1 MFYFFEYKVYSVFY
15 FMQDLRANSNLQS
28 EDAYANFKKEKKKK
42 KRKKTKMNGE
52 LDCDRFEI
60 MNDELCWGIID
71 FRMLF
76 TGFLALIIDLF
87 ADLTVEILFFA
98 GSAGSLAGFSQV
110 AVVRWVFAG
119 IFGLFVCSGRI
130 RRLLGRLLVSE
141 DFDTG
146 KSVPHICRCHCSCLL
161 ARS

>member
-1 MFYFFEYKVYSVFY
+1 MACLFAREEFGGCSEGCSFAREELGVGDFDISKSVPHICHCHFQLSCTY
-15 FMQDLRANSNLQS
+15 L
-28 EDAYANFKKEKKKK
+28 
-42 KRKKTKMNGE
+42 
-52 LDCDRFEI
+52 RFEI

-87 ADLTVEILFFA
+87 ADLTVEILFSQVA
-98 GSAGSLAGFSQV
+98 LVYMAGFSQV

-119 IFGLFVCSGRI
+119 IFGWVFVFVCLEELGSCLEGREE
-130 RRLLGRLLVSE
+130 LG

-146 KSVPHICRCHCSCLL
+146 KSVPHICHCHCSCLFFE
-161 ARS
+161 